1 MSQAPTTNVKIEAP
15 RLGGDRIARA
25 LIDNSVWV
33 LLALGVVIFMYLSP
47 RFFNPFN
54 NIQVYFNIPMQ
65 ASVMGVLTIGL
76 AGTILLG
83 DIDLSC
89 VGMMAV
95 SAASGVLIF
104 KNFHIPGVL
113 AYVIIIAV
121 GTFLGFINGLLI
133 AKLKTVALIE
143 TLAMNTALTGV
154 VLAITRGRT
163 ITVSEP
169 DYTWLGQSK
178 AFGTVP
184 YLVFILFFVYIIMHI
199 VWRKTA
205 LGRSLYAVGGNA
217 RCAMVSG
224 INVDRTRIAAF
235 TISGMCAG
243 IAGIML
249 SSKMSSINS
258 VFGQTYGMDII
269 AAAVIGGTSL
279 QGGIGKVSGILG
291 GVLLLNFIQVGL
303 QVLGLDSYFVQMATG
318 LIIMLAVVID
328 SLRIRFQARG

>member
-1 MSQAPTTNVKIEAP
+1 MSQASATNAKLEAP
-15 RLGGDRIARA
+15 KIGKEAVARG
-25 LIDNSVWV
+25 LINNSVWV
-33 LLALGVVIFMYLSP
+33 LLAIGVMTFMYLSP
-47 RFFNPFN
+47 KFFNPFV

-95 SAASGVLIF
+95 SAACGVLIF
-104 KNFHIPGVL
+104 KRFHIPGVQ
-113 AYVIIIAV
+113 AYAIIIAI
-121 GTFLGFINGLLI
+121 GTFLGFVNGLLI

-169 DYTWLGQSK
+169 EYTWIGQSK

-184 YLVFILFFVYIIMHI
+184 YLVFILLIVYAIMHV

-205 LGRSLYAVGGNA
+205 LGRSFYAVGGNE
-217 RCAMVSG
+217 RCAKVSG

-249 SSKMSSINS
+249 SAKMSSINS

-328 SLRIRFQARG
+328 SLRIRFQSRG

>member
-1 MSQAPTTNVKIEAP
+1 MSQASTTNVKIEAP
-15 RLGGDRIARA
+15 GLGGDRIARK

-33 LLALGVVIFMYLSP
+33 LLALGIVIFMFLSP
-47 RFFNPFN
+47 KYFNPFN
-54 NIQVYFNIPMQ
+54 NIQLYFNIPMQ

-95 SAASGVLIF
+95 SSATGVLIF
-104 KNFHIPGVL
+104 KNFHIPGVM
-113 AYVIIIAV
+113 AFVIIIAV
-121 GTFLGFINGLLI
+121 GTFLGFVNGLLI

-169 DYTWLGQSK
+169 EYTWLGQSK

-184 YLVFILFFVYIIMHI
+184 YLVFILMFVYIIMYV

-205 LGRSLYAVGGNA
+205 LGRSFYAVGGNA
-217 RCAMVSG
+217 QCARVSG